1 MYRAIIAKVFATVTI
16 VFGLPISSRAQ
27 ETPNLTFF
35 AEYIR
40 ELAAQERL
48 RSLAMDELKDKSNR
62 MGSCIRSSTR
72 FQLELRSE
80 ISMLRGMRLAPP
92 FETLPS
98 DIASFYEQK
107 IELHKRFGDGC
118 AAMMSGPKPG
128 VDYDAIAAEA
138 PKLTAQME
146 YVDHALFEASPLVF
160 ATLIDPVPDAN
171 NHMSKLIIT
180 KAQRNKLIADINTS
194 FGAKLDEK
202 DQGNIVGAAWV
213 LRAYLGKE
221 KGYTAS
227 DEVRRPKQSS
237 VAPTK
242 PDSRGAAR

>member
-1 MYRAIIAKVFATVTI
+1 MRRVLALSVWAAIIGTTSVH
-16 VFGLPISSRAQ
+16 AQ
-27 ETPNLTFF
+27 QNPNLNFF
-35 AEYIR
+35 AEYVR
-40 ELAAQERL
+40 QLAAQERL
-48 RSLAMDELKDKSNR
+48 RSIATEELKDESSR
-62 MGSCIRSSTR
+62 LSTCIRSSTR

-80 ISMLRGMRLAPP
+80 ISQLQEIRLAPP
-92 FETLPS
+92 FDELPS
-98 DIASFYEQK
+98 NIASFYEHK
-107 IELHKRFGDGC
+107 IDLYKRFGDGC

-138 PKLTAQME
+138 PKLTAQMD

-180 KAQRNKLIADINTS
+180 KAQRNKLIADINTA

-221 KGYTAS
+221 KGYSAS
-227 DEVRRPKQSS
+227 DEIRRPKQSS
-237 VAPTK
+237 AVPTK
-242 PDSRGAAR
+242 AKGSE